1 MSLIPQLQVLW
12 SDSQVL
18 KMPEKESEVNALLD
32 TTHTALINSNNSS
45 NVESYSSFASAENHT
60 EIDVESSEEYTVPTE
75 EKTMQDNNPWVH
87 FAVTMTIATY
97 AFIGAVSV
105 PGVAVVW
112 SILGSSLGMI
122 IGFIVP
128 AACYLRIRGGKGLG
142 RKTNM
147 GAFALLV
154 VSIVL
159 AVVCTIQAISGI
171 STATN

>member
-1 MSLIPQLQVLW
+1 MSLISQLQVLW
-12 SDSQVL
+12 SNSQDL
-18 KMPEKESEVNALLD
+18 ATQEKDPEVSALLD
-32 TTHTALINSNNSS
+32 TAHTTLVKSQNSS
-45 NVESYSSFASAENHT
+45 NMESYSSFSSAETPT
-60 EIDVESSEEYTVPTE
+60 EIDVESKEEYTVSAE
-75 EKTMQDNNPWVH
+75 EKNTQDNDPVVH
-87 FAVTMTIATY
+87 FVVTMTMAMY
-97 AFIGAVSV
+97 AFFGAVSV

-128 AACYLRIRGGKGLG
+128 AACYLRIRGRKGMG
-142 RKTNM
+142 RITNI

-159 AVVCTIQAISGI
+159 AVVCTTQAIGGL